1 MNLRLPPLKA
11 LRAFEAAVRHESF
24 VEAARELN
32 VTPSAVSHQIRMLE
46 EVLAVSLFRREVRAV
61 VPTAAARAA
70 YPGVR
75 RGFEELAGAVD
86 RIRPPKAGPLV
97 LSCVPSFAMK
107 WLIPRL
113 DRCPKELQVQ
123 IVATR
128 DRADLIAGEA
138 DMAIRFGMGD
148 YPGLEARRLFDEVVM
163 PLVAPG
169 LMSGDQPLSSPR
181 DLRHFTLLHDDSVAF
196 DPLAP
201 DWRSWLTAAGCP
213 DIDAA
218 PGPRFT
224 APENVLQAA
233 IAGAG
238 VALGRWSMAADD
250 IAAGRLVMP
259 FGPAETPVLALQPA
273 YYLLVAPGR
282 AAQPECR
289 LFTDWLMAEIQMF
302 EARSDRPAG

>member
-1 MNLRLPPLKA
+1 MSLKLPPLKA
-11 LRAFEAAVRHESF
+11 LRAFEAAFRHESF
-24 VEAARELN
+24 GVAARELN
-32 VTPSAVSHQIRMLE
+32 VTPSAVSHQIKLLE
-46 EVLAVSLFRREVRAV
+46 DVLGQPLFRREVRAV

-75 RGFEELAGAVD
+75 RGFEELAGAMA

-113 DRCPKELQVQ
+113 ERRPAGLQVQ

-138 DMAIRFGMGD
+138 DMAIRFGMGA
-148 YPGLEARRLFDEVVM
+148 YPGLVAHRLFDEMVV
-163 PLVAPG
+163 PLAAPALLAG
-169 LMSGDQPLSSPR
+169 GQPLAGPR
-181 DLRHFTLLHDDSVAF
+181 DLGRFTLLHDDSITF

-201 DWRSWLTAAGCP
+201 DWRSWLAAAGCP
-213 DIDAA
+213 DLQAED
-218 PGPRFT
+218 GPRFT
-224 APENVLQAA
+224 ASENVLQAA

-250 IAAGRLVMP
+250 IDAGRLVVP
-259 FGPAETPVLALQPA
+259 FGPSLSLQPA
-273 YYLLVAPGR
+273 YYLLAAPGR
-282 AAQPECR
+282 ADSPECR
-289 LFTDWLMAEIQMF
+289 LFRDWLLEEVDRF
-302 EARSDRPAG
+302 DARPDRGAL